1 VAKEA
6 GVTIG
11 EAIGGILPLA
21 IAVDISVLSII
32 AVILMLI
39 TPRARSNGPAFV
51 AGWVLG
57 LVVVG
62 GLVLIIANAANV
74 SSSSGPSTA
83 AYAIKLTLGVLLLLL
98 AVRQWRSRPRPGE
111 QAPAPKWMAALDSFT
126 PVKSLG
132 LGAAMSGVNPKN
144 LVLTA
149 AAAISIA
156 QTGLP
161 GGQQAAVLAV
171 FIVVGTVTVAA
182 PLVVYLALGRKA
194 DSMLNGWREW
204 LAANNAA
211 IMIVVF
217 LVFGFVLIGQG
228 IAGLS

>member
-1 VAKEA
+1 M
-6 GVTIG
+6 GQ
-11 EAIGGILPLA
+11 AIGSILPLA
-21 IAVDISVLSII
+21 IGVDISVLSII
-32 AVILMLI
+32 AIILMLI

-51 AGWVLG
+51 AGWILG

-62 GLVLIIANAANV
+62 GLVLVLANV
-74 SSSSGPSTA
+74 AGVGSSSGSSTA
-83 AYAIKLTLGVLLLLL
+83 ASAIKLTLGMLLLLL
-98 AVRQWRSRPRPGE
+98 AVRQWRSRPGPGE
-111 QAPAPKWMAALDSFT
+111 QAPTPKWMAAVDSFT

-144 LVLTA
+144 LVLSA
-149 AAAISIA
+149 AAAMSIA

-161 GGQQAAVLAV
+161 VGQQIVVLAV
-171 FIVVGTVTVAA
+171 FVVVGTVTVAA

-194 DSMLNGWREW
+194 DSILDGWREW

-211 IMIVVF
+211 IMLVVF

>member
-1 VAKEA
+1 M
-6 GVTIG
+6 GQ
-11 EAIGGILPLA
+11 AIGGILPLA

-39 TPRARSNGPAFV
+39 TARARSNGPAFV

-62 GLVLIIANAANV
+62 GLVLIIANAAGV

-83 AYAIKLTLGVLLLLL
+83 AYAIKLTLGVLFLLL
-98 AVRQWRSRPRPGE
+98 AVRQWRSRPGPGE

-132 LGAAMSGVNPKN
+132 LGAAMSAVNPKN
-144 LVLTA
+144 LALTA
-149 AAAISIA
+149 AAAMSIA

-161 GGQQAAVLAV
+161 GGQQAVVLAV
-171 FIVVGTVTVAA
+171 FIVVGSVAVAA
-182 PLVVYLALGRKA
+182 PLVVYLVLGSKA
-194 DSMLNGWREW
+194 DDMLNGWHEW

>member
-1 VAKEA
+1 M
-6 GVTIG
+6 GQ
-11 EAIGGILPLA
+11 AIGAILPLA

-39 TPRARSNGPAFV
+39 TPKARSNGPAFV

-62 GLVLIIANAANV
+62 GLVLIIADAAGV
-74 SSSSGPSTA
+74 ASSGASTA

-98 AVRQWRSRPRPGE
+98 AVRQWRSRPGPGE

-144 LVLTA
+144 LALSA
-149 AAAISIA
+149 AAAMSIA

-161 GGQQAAVLAV
+161 GGQQAVVLAV
-171 FIVVGTVTVAA
+171 FVVVGTVAVAA
-182 PLVVYLALGRKA
+182 PLVVYLALGSKA

-211 IMIVVF
+211 IMLVVF

>member
-1 VAKEA
+1 M
-6 GVTIG
+6 GQ
-11 EAIGGILPLA
+11 AIGGILPLA

-39 TPRARSNGPAFV
+39 TPKAHSNGPAFV
-51 AGWVLG
+51 AGWVMG
-57 LVVVG
+57 LVVIGV
-62 GLVLIIANAANV
+62 LVLIIANTANV
-74 SSSSGPSTA
+74 ASSSGPSTA
-83 AYAIKLTLGVLLLLL
+83 AYAIKLALGVLLLLM
-98 AVRQWRSRPRPGE
+98 AVRQWRSRPGPGE

-144 LVLTA
+144 LLLTA
-149 AAAISIA
+149 AAAMSIA

-161 GGQQAAVLAV
+161 GGQQAVVLAV
-171 FIVVGTVTVAA
+171 FVVLGTVTVAA
-182 PLVVYLALGRKA
+182 PLFLYLVLGRKA

-211 IMIVVF
+211 IMLVVF

>member
-1 VAKEA
+1 
-6 GVTIG
+6 VTIG

-21 IAVDISVLSII
+21 IAVDISVLPII
-32 AVILMLI
+32 AIILMLI
-39 TPRARSNGPAFV
+39 TPKARSNGPAFV
-51 AGWVLG
+51 AGWILG

-62 GLVLIIANAANV
+62 GLVLIIANTANV
-74 SSSSGPSTA
+74 ASSSGPSTA

-111 QAPAPKWMAALDSFT
+111 QAPAPKWMTALDTFT
-126 PVKSLG
+126 PVKSAG

-144 LVLTA
+144 LLLSA
-149 AAAISIA
+149 AAAMSIA
-156 QTGLP
+156 QTGLA
-161 GGQQAAVLAV
+161 GGQQAVVLAV
-171 FIVVGTVTVAA
+171 FVVLGTVTVAA
-182 PLVVYLALGRKA
+182 PLVVYLALGGKA

-211 IMIVVF
+211 IMLVV
-217 LVFGFVLIGQG
+217 LIVFGFVLIGQG

>member
-21 IAVDISVLSII
+21 IAVDISVLPII
-32 AVILMLI
+32 AIILMLI
-39 TPRARSNGPAFV
+39 TPKARSNGPAFV
-51 AGWVLG
+51 AGWILG

-62 GLVLIIANAANV
+62 GLVLIIANTANV
-74 SSSSGPSTA
+74 ASSSGPSTA

-111 QAPAPKWMAALDSFT
+111 QAPAPKWMTALDTFT
-126 PVKSLG
+126 PVKSAG
-132 LGAAMSGVNPKN
+132 LGTAMSGVNPKN
-144 LVLTA
+144 LLLSA
-149 AAAISIA
+149 AAAMSIA
-156 QTGLP
+156 QTGLA
-161 GGQQAAVLAV
+161 GGQQAVVLAV
-171 FIVVGTVTVAA
+171 FVVLGTVTVAA
-182 PLVVYLALGRKA
+182 PLVVYLALGGKA

-211 IMIVVF
+211 IMLVV
-217 LVFGFVLIGQG
+217 LIVFGFVLIGQG